1 MSRTTFQNALAEI
14 YGLLASDS
22 AGTPRASL
30 SSAGC
35 VRVLPYD
42 GAAGG
47 AARPC
52 SVTVSPLGIE
62 PTDWTIAVRVYVSD
76 QDPARAQDLLV
87 DNTVAVDTLLA
98 GGQGYG
104 PSRWQFGWDETI
116 GWFAASEVQVGR
128 EDGF

>member
-1 MSRTTFQNALAEI
+1 VSRTTFQNALSEI

-42 GAAGG
+42 GGAGG
-47 AARPC
+47 TAKPC
-52 SVTVSPLGIE
+52 SITVSPLGME
-62 PTDWTIAVRVYVSD
+62 PFDWTIAVRVYVAD
-76 QDPARAQDLLV
+76 QDQNRAQDLLV
-87 DNTVAVDTLLA
+87 DVTVAADALLMA
-98 GGQGYG
+98 GEGYG
-104 PSRWQFGWDETI
+104 PSRWQFGWEENI
-116 GWFAASEVQVGR
+116 GWYSATEVNVGR